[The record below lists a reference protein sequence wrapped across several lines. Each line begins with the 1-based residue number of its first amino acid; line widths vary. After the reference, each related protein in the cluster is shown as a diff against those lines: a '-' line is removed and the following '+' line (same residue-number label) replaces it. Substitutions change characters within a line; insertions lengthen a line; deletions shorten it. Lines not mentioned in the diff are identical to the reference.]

1 MSGQSCGRS
10 LLLSA
15 STRVYLQA
23 GEYIL
28 TEGEELTS
36 TSKFYLVQ
44 SGTVECFKQF
54 NVSTT
59 RSQQVATVVVLCVHV
74 AWATVATSMW

>member
-1 MSGQSCGRS
+1 MVWQD
-10 LLLSA
+10 
-15 STRVYLQA
+15 

-28 TEGEELTS
+28 REGEALTS

-54 NVSTT
+54 SVGSWLRLMT
-59 RSQQVATVVVLCVHV
+59 C
-74 AWATVATSMW
+74 TSAPIAHLEKISP

>member
-1 MSGQSCGRS
+1 MLDEHACMRAALAWAHQH
-10 LLLSA
+10 
-15 STRVYLQA
+15 VVLQD

-28 TEGEELTS
+28 KEGEALTS

-54 NVSTT
+54 SVGSWPCSWPSDWSS
-59 RSQQVATVVVLCVHV
+59 RKL
-74 AWATVATSMW
+74 